1 MKTEKKS
8 AVTLD
13 GVAWKAVQAADNGTI
28 RSGADALD
36 ALAIVAGEWLEA
48 RQALE
53 KAEAEAA
60 AAGKRGVAAIK
71 AVADRLREAAA
82 KRAADTDAYGEA
94 VASKCVEVAKIHP
107 SISGEIFLLRKYAA
121 GEARIGEPATY
132 FNGWEKEYVPE
143 VTDENRAA
151 MAVFRPVQRALPDTS
166 AIRVPDDVAST
177 FSALAKARTRYET
190 ACSALADALFVCE
203 GCNAALAAEA
213 AIEAETI
220 EKAVAIQAERDAAK

>member
-1 MKTEKKS
+1 MKAEKKN

-13 GVAWKAVQAADNGTI
+13 GAAWKAVQAADNGTI

-60 AAGKRGVAAIK
+60 AVGKRGVAAIK
-71 AVADRLREAAA
+71 AVADRLREEAE
-82 KRAADTDAYGEA
+82 KRAADTNEYGEA
-94 VASKCVEVAKIHP
+94 VSMRCVEVAAIHP
-107 SISGEIFLLRKYAA
+107 DLSGNFPSLMKYAT
-121 GEARIGEPATY
+121 GETAINKPVEY
-132 FNGWEKEYVPE
+132 FNGWVKEYVPH
-143 VTDENRAA
+143 VTDKNRAA
-151 MAVFRPVQRALPDTS
+151 MAAFRPVRRALPDTS

-220 EKAVAIQAERDAAK
+220 EKAVAIQAERDAAE